1 MSNVILVLILV
12 LIVLLLCAVAFVS
25 GLVVASKHKPL
36 HVAAHPRQDK
46 KDLERKSR
54 EARIRQQEL
63 ENFWNYNGDAQ
74 ERIKYD

>member
-1 MSNVILVLILV
+1 MSNVIFVLILV
-12 LIVLLLCAVAFVS
+12 IIVLLCALAFVS
-25 GLVVASKHKPL
+25 GLLIAGKCKPPRTE
-36 HVAAHPRQDK
+36 AHPRQDK

-63 ENFWNYNGDAQ
+63 ENFWNYNGDEQ

>member
-12 LIVLLLCAVAFVS
+12 LIVLLCALAFVS
-25 GLVVASKHKPL
+25 GLLIAGKCKPQRT
-36 HVAAHPRQDK
+36 AAHPRQDK

-63 ENFWNYNGDAQ
+63 ENFWNYNGDEQ